1 MELKKGKVL
10 NSTLGALVLYHVIF
24 YASVILMRNIVGL
37 AKEKYMICHTVGAI
51 ITILFMMVA
60 YGKNIV
66 FIEKKEDGK
75 RKIKQLLFLSF
86 SIIVMAIG
94 LNDLIM
100 STVLVK
106 QSDGFQNTNASF
118 YAGAFAIQMV
128 GNAIFTPIAEEILY
142 RGIVLKNLS
151 SVIDTKKAIVFT
163 ALIFGVLHG
172 NIVQFI
178 FATILGIA
186 FGIAATYAKGI
197 YLPIILHMIINSIS
211 LIRTNFGIA
220 NFQNI
225 SSTIHIMVATVL
237 LVVGVLGILISL
249 KIKK

>member
-1 MELKKGKVL
+1 
-10 NSTLGALVLYHVIF
+10 
-24 YASVILMRNIVGL
+24 
-37 AKEKYMICHTVGAI
+37 
-51 ITILFMMVA
+51 
-60 YGKNIV
+60 
-66 FIEKKEDGK
+66 
-75 RKIKQLLFLSF
+75 
-86 SIIVMAIG
+86 MAIG

-186 FGIAATYAKGI
+186 FGIAATYANN
-197 YLPIILHMIINSIS
+197 LTHDN
-211 LIRTNFGIA
+211 
-220 NFQNI
+220 
-225 SSTIHIMVATVL
+225 
-237 LVVGVLGILISL
+237 
-249 KIKK
+249 